1 MISNIYPNDHSD
13 TAAKKLAKDL
23 KKIDDHDRISQA
35 FDYIADFN
43 LKLASFELELK
54 LISNQK
60 TLDSEEF

>member
-1 MISNIYPNDHSD
+1 MISNIYPNDRPD
-13 TAAKKLAKDL
+13 TATKKLAKDL

-35 FDYIADFN
+35 FDYKADFN

-54 LISNQK
+54 LISKQK

>member
-1 MISNIYPNDHSD
+1 MISNIYPNDHPD

-23 KKIDDHDRISQA
+23 KIDDHDRISQA

-54 LISNQK
+54 LISKQK